1 VNNRVP
7 AQRTAA
13 ANQARHR
20 STQHKIQRV
29 EDVLKRMR
37 QDEIPVTYPAV
48 ARRAFVSRT
57 FLYDNPAA
65 RALMEDVITRHAD
78 QRQRG
83 RTGHPQADGAW
94 RERALNAEEALKAA
108 HDEIRSQ
115 RSQIGQL
122 IGQLRDVEH
131 ELPADTIERIST
143 ENTTLKQRIRQLN
156 AENRTLDERLQ
167 AARSNN
173 RFLDKRIADLEA
185 QLLAAEPGT

>member
-1 VNNRVP
+1 MNHRVP
-7 AQRTAA
+7 AQQTAA

-20 STQHKIQRV
+20 STQDKIERV

-37 QDEIPVTYPAV
+37 QDKVSVTYPAV

-57 FLYDNPAA
+57 FLYDNTAA
-65 RALMEDVITRHAD
+65 RALMQDAITRHAS
-78 QRQRG
+78 QPQRG
-83 RTGHPQADGAW
+83 QTGHPPADGAW
-94 RERALNAEEALKAA
+94 RERALNAEDALKAA

-115 RSQIGQL
+115 RSRIGQL
-122 IGQLRDVEH
+122 IGQLRDAGH

-143 ENTTLKQRIRQLN
+143 ENAALRQRIRQLT
-156 AENRTLDERLQ
+156 ADNRTLEERLQ

-185 QLLAAEPGT
+185 QLLAAEPGI